1 MPTTPLLV
9 VSTLVVL
16 LDNKTLKTFYV
27 ASSVASLFV
36 FIAVADIFVS
46 LLKRKGIEFS
56 LKVRLEGSLS
66 RDMSRRF
73 VN

>member
-9 VSTLVVL
+9 VSTLAVL
-16 LDNKTLKTFYV
+16 LENKTLKTFDV
-27 ASSVASLFV
+27 ASNVASLLV

-66 RDMSRRF
+66 REMSRRF